1 VKQQDATREK
11 GFREILPKTSAI
23 EQQEDMLENPEQSAT
38 PSQAQNQPAQDQPAQ
53 NEPAQDQPAQNEP
66 AQDQPAVGQQAVT
79 EKKKQSKKL
88 KEELDGIPPKKSAM
102 EQLGDMWGIQNN
114 GPLNHKHI
122 MSQHKTSKHRIKQP
136 RTNQHMTS

>member
-38 PSQAQNQPAQDQPAQ
+38 PSQAQNQ
-53 NEPAQDQPAQNEP
+53 PAQDQPAQNEP